1 MTGKSE
7 KDRFPNEVHLALCG
21 HRAGGQ
27 RPGYASS
34 NPWALV
40 FLQWINC
47 GKSTNQAGG
56 FGEMVPLASEPL
68 WRWLPLLSWPD

>member
-27 RPGYASS
+27 RPGYVSS

-40 FLQWINC
+40 FL
-47 GKSTNQAGG
+47 
-56 FGEMVPLASEPL
+56 
-68 WRWLPLLSWPD
+68 